1 MSGPRRHRP
10 TGLHLRRPAA
20 MVAAVSRRRR
30 RRKGVRAGDG
40 DAPPRPLS
48 AGDPAAA
55 RAMDAARRL
64 VDAAKRGSGD

>member
-10 TGLHLRRPAA
+10 TGLHLRRPTA

-30 RRKGVRAGDG
+30 RQQGVRTGDG
-40 DAPPRPLS
+40 NGPPRPLP
-48 AGDPAAA
+48 AGDPAAE

-64 VDAAKRGSGD
+64 VEAAARGDGA